1 MKKSLFSFP
10 TNPPED
16 DAKSPSMEGG
26 DQESGTSKIT
36 RREALKRAGKVV
48 YVAPAVLIISN
59 KSLEARGLGSPP
71 PPPSSPEAQ

>member
-10 TNPPED
+10 AGPPENET
-16 DAKSPSMEGG
+16 KSPSIEGG
-26 DQESGTSKIT
+26 DQDSGTPQIT

-71 PPPSSPEAQ
+71 PPPPPPGTQ